1 MNIEHCLI
9 LLFSYPLVILL
20 IADWAM
26 VWPTRRGNKVSLVL
40 TAEKQT
46 RMEVVGRKLILFR
59 LVILFVILWAT
70 NRSLVGDLSRS
81 ALMHIPSA
89 AITGLTI
96 ASGLLLASRFLS
108 PINGYFKG
116 GSNRLW
122 MAVFI
127 VGAVAEEIWRAIC
140 IVDFQE
146 IGWSAPA
153 TAVVTAVAFAVAH
166 LAGRPSRI
174 LPGGFLFE
182 AIVGLGLA
190 VSFIRTGSVVAPIVA
205 SLLYFPVS
213 FLLARRKLAQFE
225 ETA

>member
-20 IADWAM
+20 IADRAM

-40 TAEKQT
+40 TAEQQT

-59 LVILFVILWAT
+59 LVILFVVLWAT

-81 ALMHIPSA
+81 ASMHIPSA

-96 ASGLLLASRFLS
+96 GLALLLASRFLS
-108 PINGYFKG
+108 PINGNFMG
-116 GSNRLW
+116 GSIGLW

-127 VGAVAEEIWRAIC
+127 VGAVVEEIWRAIC
-140 IVDFQE
+140 VVDFQE
-146 IGWSAPA
+146 IGWGAPA

-182 AIVGLGLA
+182 AIVGFGLA
-190 VSFIRTGSVVAPIVA
+190 VSFIRTESLAAPIVA
-205 SLLYFPVS
+205 SLLYFPMS
-213 FLLARRKLAQFE
+213 FLFARKTLAKFT
-225 ETA
+225 ETQ